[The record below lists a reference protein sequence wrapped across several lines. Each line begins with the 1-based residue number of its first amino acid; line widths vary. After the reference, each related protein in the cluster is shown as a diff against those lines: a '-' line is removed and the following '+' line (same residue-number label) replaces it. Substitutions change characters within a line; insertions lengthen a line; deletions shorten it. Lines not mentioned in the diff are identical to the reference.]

1 MHDGGVQDWATF
13 ATVVG
18 AAAASLTGLLFVAVS
33 IRVDVIAPSPELR
46 NRAAQTLLL
55 FATALF
61 VSIALAIPDQAY
73 GPLAVEVIALG
84 GIAGAGMIA
93 LDRRARAA
101 ADETSTQ
108 SLGHVLDV
116 VLPNGLTSVLLLI
129 SGILIAAGVHAGLYV
144 LVVPIVAALAG
155 GVASAWLLL
164 TRIDA

>member
-1 MHDGGVQDWATF
+1 MHDGVVEDWATF
-13 ATVVG
+13 ATVIG

-33 IRVDVIAPSPELR
+33 IRVDVIARSPELR

-61 VSIALAIPDQAY
+61 VSIALAIPDQDHGAL
-73 GPLAVEVIALG
+73 GAEVIALG
-84 GIAGAGMIA
+84 VIAGAGMIA

-101 ADETSTQ
+101 ADEGGPQ
-108 SLGHVLDV
+108 SIGHVLDV

-129 SGILIAAGVHAGLYV
+129 SGILIAAGLHAGLDV
-144 LVVPIVAALAG
+144 LVLPIVAALAG